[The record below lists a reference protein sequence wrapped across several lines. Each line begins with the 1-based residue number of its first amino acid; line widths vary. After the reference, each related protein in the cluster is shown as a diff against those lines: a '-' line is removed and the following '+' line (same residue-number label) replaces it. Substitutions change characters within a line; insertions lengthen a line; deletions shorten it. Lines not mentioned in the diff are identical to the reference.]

1 MTTLVGLREVEAAR
15 DNLAGVARHTPLEPS
30 RTVSALAG
38 AEVLFKCEN
47 LQLTGSFKIRG
58 AYHRLSRLS
67 APERAAGVVA
77 ASAGNHAQGVALAA
91 RLLGLSATVFMPRSA
106 ALPKVE
112 ATRNYGA
119 EVVLEGE
126 VFDDAETAAEKFSA
140 ETGRVF
146 IHPFEHPDVIAGQGT
161 AGLEM
166 ADDTAIGTVVVPVGG
181 GGLISGIAAAVKA
194 RQPMARVVGVQAAS
208 AAAVVASRRA
218 GEPVVLSSVH
228 TFCDGIAVKRPGDLT
243 MAHMDALVDDVVAVD
258 DEATARAVG
267 LLLER
272 AKLVVEPAGAVA
284 VAALLEHAI
293 EPAPPPVLAVLSGGN
308 VDPLLLLQI
317 VRYGLSSA
325 GRYLNFRTFL
335 DDRPGQLHRL
345 LGILAEE
352 EANVLSVEH
361 HRTGVAAPMQ
371 KVEVALSVETRDRA
385 HADALTS
392 RLRREGYPVY
402 GGSPRAGS

>member
-1 MTTLVGLREVEAAR
+1 MNVTRCDIAGLLIIEPKVFGDARGFFMEMWNEQRYREAGLHTRFVQ
-15 DNLAGVARHTPLEPS
+15 DNLSSS
-30 RTVSALAG
+30 R
-38 AEVLFKCEN
+38 
-47 LQLTGSFKIRG
+47 RG
-58 AYHRLSRLS
+58 TLRGLHFQNPNS
-67 APERAAGVVA
+67 
-77 ASAGNHAQGVALAA
+77 QGKLVW
-91 RLLGLSATVFMPRSA
+91 VI
-106 ALPKVE
+106 
-112 ATRNYGA
+112 
-119 EVVLEGE
+119 EGE

-146 IHPFEHPDVIAGQGT
+146 IHPFEHHDVIAGQGT

-293 EPAPPPVLAVLSGGN
+293 EPAPPPVVAVLSGGN

-325 GRYLNFRTFL
+325 GT
-335 DDRPGQLHRL
+335 
-345 LGILAEE
+345 
-352 EANVLSVEH
+352 
-361 HRTGVAAPMQ
+361 
-371 KVEVALSVETRDRA
+371 
-385 HADALTS
+385 
-392 RLRREGYPVY
+392 
-402 GGSPRAGS
+402 